1 MLNCFQ
7 KILYYLSNA
16 CIAVIL
22 ISIILNFKY
31 GLSLTYICPGLIS
44 FIILILFIISFF
56 IYKDKLADF
65 EINVVDLTEINTDN
79 LSYLI
84 VLISGLSPL
93 INDNILGEVNVS
105 SMFWIINLIV
115 LLISNRV
122 SKQSNIILRLLGY
135 KFYQCK
141 VPTGVSGYV
150 LISKRNFRNNKQLRL
165 AKRVFEY
172 TLLDGGR
179 KSV

>member
-7 KILYYLSNA
+7 EILYYLSNA
-16 CIAVIL
+16 CIAMIL
-22 ISIILNFKY
+22 ISIILSLKY
-31 GLSLTYICPGLIS
+31 GLNLIYISIGFIS
-44 FIILILFIISFF
+44 FILLILFIISFF

-84 VLISGLSPL
+84 IFTSGLSPL
-93 INDNILGEVNVS
+93 INDNILGEANANFI
-105 SMFWIINLIV
+105 FWIFNFII
-115 LLISNRV
+115 LLISNRI
-122 SKQSNIILRLLGY
+122 SKRANIILKILGY

-141 VPTGVSGYV
+141 VSTGISGYV

-179 KSV
+179 KNV

>member
-1 MLNCFQ
+1 MERVSEIERIFRITRSDMLNCFQ

-65 EINVVDLTEINTDN
+65 EINVVDLTEIRECKIVCVNRYCTN
-79 LSYLI
+79 LLYAPYW
-84 VLISGLSPL
+84 G
-93 INDNILGEVNVS
+93 
-105 SMFWIINLIV
+105 
-115 LLISNRV
+115 
-122 SKQSNIILRLLGY
+122 KQR
-135 KFYQCK
+135 
-141 VPTGVSGYV
+141 
-150 LISKRNFRNNKQLRL
+150 
-165 AKRVFEY
+165 
-172 TLLDGGR
+172 
-179 KSV
+179 